1 MGKVNKPH
9 LLVIGGTGFIGC
21 HLIKAAQTKG
31 WKISS
36 ASLTI
41 PSEKNRINKVNYY
54 KVDITNISSIKRKLN
69 KSFDYVVN
77 LGGYI
82 NHASFSKRGQKII
95 LEHFIS
101 VQNLIKVLSRKKIH
115 SNWLKP

>member
-1 MGKVNKPH
+1 MGKMSKPH

-36 ASLTI
+36 ASLTV
-41 PSEKNRINKVNYY
+41 PNAKKRLNKVNYY

-82 NHASFSKRGQKII
+82 DHAAFSKRGQKII

-101 VQNLIKVLSRKKIH
+101 VQNLIKVL
-115 SNWLKP
+115 

>member
-1 MGKVNKPH
+1 MATIDNPH
-9 LLVIGGTGFIGC
+9 LLVIGGTGFIGR

-41 PSEKNRINKVNYY
+41 PNAKKRLNKVNYY
-54 KVDITNISSIKRKLN
+54 KIDITNISSVKRKLN

-77 LGGYI
+77 LG
-82 NHASFSKRGQKII
+82 
-95 LEHFIS
+95 
-101 VQNLIKVLSRKKIH
+101 
-115 SNWLKP
+115 